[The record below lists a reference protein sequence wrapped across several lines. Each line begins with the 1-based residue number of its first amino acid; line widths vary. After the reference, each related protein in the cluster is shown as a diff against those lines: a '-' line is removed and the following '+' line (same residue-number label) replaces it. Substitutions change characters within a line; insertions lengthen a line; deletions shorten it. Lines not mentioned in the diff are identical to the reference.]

1 MTDAINPDALIDTLA
16 ALRAWYADVRL
27 LAPSH
32 LPRTVVALRSA
43 TDRLFAPPARDPR
56 EQAVLDAA
64 KAWSRNYWRRDYLSD
79 YGPEAKLA
87 AAVDALLLHEE
98 PDTTGPKCDMKGCN
112 ERGAG
117 VAGCVFPN
125 GNHYYACRAHRN
137 VP

>member
-1 MTDAINPDALIDTLA
+1 MTEPIEDTLRDVLV
-16 ALRAWYADVRL
+16 ALRAWWEWQRGENFACHKEPYTTLYAAC
-27 LAPSH
+27 AP
-32 LPRTVVALRSA
+32 
-43 TDRLFAPPARDPR
+43 LFALADRDPR
-56 EQAVLDAA
+56 EQAVLNAA
-64 KAWSRNYWRRDYLSD
+64 KAWSRNYWRRDYVSD

-117 VAGCVFPN
+117 VARCVFPN

-137 VP
+137 AP